1 MDERPPISP
10 SKLLHQFNDWVEE
23 TEMPGRTMAYL
34 KTGMLH
40 EVLAEDGG
48 DSASSMLEA
57 WQQWEKGKVG
67 PAATLEALRDGGLV
81 DLLTALSTP

>member
-10 SKLLHQFNDWVEE
+10 SKLLHQFNDWVQE

-48 DSASSMLEA
+48 HLAQTMLEA
-57 WQQWEKGKVG
+57 WEKWEKGKVG
-67 PAATLEALRDGGLV
+67 PTPTLESLREQGLV
-81 DLLTALSTP
+81 DLLTALSS

>member
-10 SKLLHQFNDWVEE
+10 SKLLHQFNDWIAE

-40 EVLAEDGG
+40 EVLADDGG
-48 DSASSMLEA
+48 EAALAMLDV
-57 WQQWEKGKVG
+57 WQKWEKGKVG
-67 PAATLEALRDGGLV
+67 PLDTLQALRDEGLIDV
-81 DLLTALSTP
+81 LTSLSA